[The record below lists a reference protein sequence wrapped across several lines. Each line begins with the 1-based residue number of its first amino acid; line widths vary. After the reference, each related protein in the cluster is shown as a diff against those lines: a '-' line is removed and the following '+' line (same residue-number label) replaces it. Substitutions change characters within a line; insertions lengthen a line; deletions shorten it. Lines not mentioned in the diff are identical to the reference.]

1 MGHVDASLAALAQG
15 APVWAVLG
23 LALLLGLRHATDPD
37 HLAAVTTLVA
47 TDASDAPRAAG
58 RLGLAWGAGH
68 AVTLLAFGAPV
79 VALHPYLPAAVQS
92 GAEALVG
99 LVVVLLGLR
108 LLTRWRRDAYAGGS
122 GASHTHACRRPVAA
136 FALGLLH
143 GFGGSAG
150 VGILILAAIPSR
162 SVALGS
168 LALLAGG
175 TAVSMTALSTGFG
188 VTLARCPGRFRIAAA
203 APVIAGAGIAFGCWY
218 ALGALNAVPFS
229 L

>member
-1 MGHVDASLAALAQG
+1 VEHLDASLAALAKG
-15 APVWAVLG
+15 APVWAALG

-47 TDASDAPRAAG
+47 SDAEDGPRAAG
-58 RLGLAWGAGH
+58 RLGFAWGMGH
-68 AVTLLAFGAPV
+68 ALTLFVFGAPV
-79 VALHPYLPAAVQS
+79 VALHPYLPAPVQR

-99 LVVVLLGLR
+99 VVVVLLGVR
-108 LLTRWRRDAYAGGS
+108 LWRRWRSQAFAAGTHS
-122 GASHTHACRRPVAA
+122 HACRKPSGA

-150 VGILILAAIPSR
+150 VGVLILAAIPSR
-162 SVALGS
+162 PVALVC

-175 TAVSMTALSTGFG
+175 AALSMTALSTGLG
-188 VTLARCPGRFRIAAA
+188 VTLVRFSGSLRIYAA
-203 APVIAGAGIAFGCWY
+203 APLVSAGAIAFGSWY
-218 ALGALNAVPFS
+218 ALTALGAVPPS

>member
-1 MGHVDASLAALAQG
+1 MEHLDSSLAALAKG
-15 APVWAVLG
+15 APVWAVLA

-37 HLAAVTTLVA
+37 HLTAVSTLVA
-47 TDASDAPRAAG
+47 ADAHDAPRAAG
-58 RLGLAWGAGH
+58 RLGLAWGTGH
-68 AVTLLAFGAPV
+68 AVTLFLFGAPV
-79 VALHPYLPAAVQS
+79 IALHPYLPDAVQH

-99 LVVVLLGLR
+99 LVVIALGLR
-108 LLTRWRRDAYAGGS
+108 LLGRWWPRGRARDGR
-122 GASHTHACRRPVAA
+122 ASHVHAVRSPTAA

-150 VGILILAAIPSR
+150 IGILILAAIPSR
-162 SVALGS
+162 SLALGS

-188 VTLARCPGRFRIAAA
+188 LTLARFKGQLGVAAA
-203 APVIAGAGIAFGCWY
+203 APVIAGASIVFGCWY
-218 ALGALNAVPFS
+218 ALAAMGALPSS